1 MFKALRRVAIATVA
15 VGLIAGAFAFA
26 APAVA
31 APANNTPVPVS
42 PTDQAKLHA
51 YWNKYGLSAAT
62 QNALLA
68 KIESGQ
74 VLDSNNGS
82 SPVGQS
88 TTTSGDTTT
97 TIDTFADG
105 SIAVI
110 GVGPVAPT
118 TTGGVHADSVG
129 SASCHVTSSSGPTT
143 YYACAV
149 SGSTSTVSLAYNG
162 YYYYNG
168 VSDASAITSVA
179 SLQYT
184 CFLGTCSGAY
194 LHVTRTYDQPSL
206 SALAEGGVVWNGYG
220 GVGTYNEWLRFF
232 VHNGAASAQYN

>member
-1 MFKALRRVAIATVA
+1 MFKAARRLTIATVA
-15 VGLIAGAFAFA
+15 AGLIAGAFAFA

-31 APANNTPVPVS
+31 APADGIPVPVS
-42 PTDQAKLHA
+42 PADQAKLHA
-51 YWNKYGLSAAT
+51 YWDRYGISAKT
-62 QNALLA
+62 QRTLLA

-74 VLDSNNGS
+74 VLDSDNGS
-82 SPVGQS
+82 SPVSES

-110 GVGPVAPT
+110 GVGPVAPAA
-118 TTGGVHADSVG
+118 TGGVHTDSVG
-129 SASCHVTSSSGPTT
+129 SASCHVTSYSGPTT

-149 SGSTSTVSLAYNG
+149 SGSTSTLSLAYNG
-162 YYYYNG
+162 YYWYNG
-168 VSDASAITSVA
+168 VSGTSAITSVA
-179 SLQYT
+179 SLQYS
-184 CFLGTCSGAY
+184 CILGTCSSPY

-206 SALAEGGVVWNGYG
+206 SALAEGGATWNGYG
-220 GVGTYNEWLRFF
+220 GIGTYNEWLRFF